1 MKCPKCGTDA
11 LEGSEFCDKCGKR
24 LVKKPRSKFLVPVIV
39 IIVVIALILA
49 ILALAPIGTARVIV
63 TVHSDHTS
71 YAIHYFVYLNGV
83 ERASGN
89 LEPGASFTHDLS
101 VGLGKGIFEK
111 STVVVLATSTGGF
124 WGSESDQETVVLGNG
139 ESVSVTLNV

>member
-11 LEGSEFCDKCGKR
+11 PEGAEFCDKCGKR
-24 LVKKPRSKFLVPVIV
+24 LVKKPRSKFLVPVIA
-39 IIVVIALILA
+39 IIIAIALILA

-71 YAIHYFVYLNGV
+71 YTIHYFVYLNGV

-89 LEPGASFTHDLS
+89 LEPGSSFTHDLS

-111 STVVVLATSTGGF
+111 STIVILATSTGGGF
-124 WGSESDQETVVLGNG
+124 GPESDQKTVSLGNG
-139 ESVSVTLNV
+139 ESISVTLNV

>member
-11 LEGSEFCDKCGKR
+11 LEGAEFCDKCGKR
-24 LVKKPRSKFLVPVIV
+24 LVKKPRSKFLVPFIA
-39 IIVVIALILA
+39 IIVVIILILA

-63 TVHSDHTS
+63 TVHSDHILNT
-71 YAIHYFVYLNGV
+71 IHYTVYLNGA

-89 LEPGASFTHDLS
+89 LEAGASFTHDLS

-111 STVVVLATSTGGF
+111 STVVVLATSTGGGL
-124 WGSESDQETVVLGNG
+124 GSVSDQETVSLGNG
-139 ESVSVTLNV
+139 ESVSITLNV